1 MDTLAGTL
9 ESDMLTAEGRWE
21 RIAQGLFVTG
31 CLFLVFAA
39 YGIYSGDDW
48 RGIVMTLA
56 PGAIVFGLWYM
67 ARARADYLMT
77 GVSMPLP
84 ARVIAGTLVVTGV
97 AFAIHTARMAPELE
111 IVTEESRAA
120 RAQQRGHE
128 RMNEMMKNVEVVN
141 GTLQRK
147 KAD

>member
-9 ESDMLTAEGRWE
+9 ESDMLTAEDRWE
-21 RIAQGLFVTG
+21 RIAQGMFVTG
-31 CLFLVFAA
+31 CLFLVFTA

-48 RGIVMTLA
+48 RGVVMTLA
-56 PGAIVFGLWYM
+56 PAAIVFGLWYM

-77 GVSMPLP
+77 GVGMPIA
-84 ARVIAGTLVVTGV
+84 ARVIAGTLVVGGI
-97 AFAIHTARMAPELE
+97 AFAIQTARMAPELE

-120 RAQQRGHE
+120 QMQRRQHE

-141 GTLQRK
+141 GKLQRK
-147 KAD
+147 APD